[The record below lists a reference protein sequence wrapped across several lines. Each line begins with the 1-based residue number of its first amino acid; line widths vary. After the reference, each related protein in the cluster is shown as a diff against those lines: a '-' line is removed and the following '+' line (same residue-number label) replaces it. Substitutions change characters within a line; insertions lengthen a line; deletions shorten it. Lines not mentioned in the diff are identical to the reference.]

1 MKTITISE
9 NHAADIHDVPIPELQ
24 DGRVLVQIMAV
35 AVSPTDSKA
44 IFVRNVPGVRSG
56 YDYVGIVQKVGD
68 KVGKTHDVGDRI
80 AGLIHG
86 A

>member
-1 MKTITISE
+1 
-9 NHAADIHDVPIPELQ
+9 
-24 DGRVLVQIMAV
+24 MAV
-35 AVSPTDSKA
+35 AVNLTDSKA
-44 IFVRNVPGVRSG
+44 IFVRNVPEVRSG